1 MTRVERCGLS
11 RAQAQT
17 CKHFCLVEAQRS
29 FHKTPRSETYQ
40 RWRDEAPADFEF
52 TLKAWQLITH
62 KPTSLTYRKAKLQVD
77 RSERCRSRARPR
89 VDVLTEWRSDVA
101 AGGQ

>member
-1 MTRVERCGLS
+1 MIRVERCGLS

-40 RWRDEAPADFEF
+40 RWCDEAPADFEF

-77 RSERCRSRARPR
+77 RPERCRSRARPC
-89 VDVLTEWRSDVA
+89 VDVLTE
-101 AGGQ
+101 

>member
-1 MTRVERCGLS
+1 VTRVERCGLS

-40 RWRDEAPADFEF
+40 RWCDEAPADFEF

-62 KPTSLTYRKAKLQVD
+62 KPTSLTYL
-77 RSERCRSRARPR
+77 ARPSCKWIDR
-89 VDVLTEWRSDVA
+89 RGAAQGPGPALTC
-101 AGGQ
+101 